1 MKRFFDLPYRSKLLI
16 THLVI
21 VLLIVVLVTTL
32 VIMSASQHLQQSSTG
47 SLYLLTEQA
56 LINCVSG
63 MQSAERYLY
72 SMSVSTD
79 TAKQMGYMRTNGSD
93 YWPDQQELWY
103 NLSKM
108 IDSHAMYDHVAVRL
122 DDGTF
127 VNSYT
132 YDLNV
137 VSQSHEIL
145 SQPEYMEKQYG
156 KAAWARTPDGE
167 VYIIRDVYDTQPLR
181 YVGKMCARIRQE
193 LIVTMGGYN
202 DAQDGSVFFF
212 DEAGEMIIR
221 VGEESAMLEAAAVS
235 FLRNPSEIVIA
246 QGNAYAACVMNRQG
260 WTAVGLMPMSA
271 IERLQ
276 NSVLQSGVLAA
287 ALGIAMGLIIAVA
300 MSRQLSS
307 RISVL
312 VDSMHRVEAG
322 DLDVAVPVQGK
333 DEIDVLA
340 GQFNRMTAKT
350 KELLQKVVQEEN
362 SKRQAE
368 FMNLEYEY
376 RFLQWQVNPH
386 FIYNALET
394 INALAKI
401 DGNDEL
407 SDMIVLLSDYFRK
420 NAEAIR
426 KKFVTVSQ
434 EFRSLSQY
442 AEIYRSIYGD
452 SLKVEFDVA
461 PDAGEAFL
469 PTMIIQPLLENA
481 LVHGAGSAAGT
492 TIRASAKADGKFL
505 LVAIS
510 DNGAGMSK
518 ETIDKLMSTREEAQ
532 TSGGRT
538 SLGVRNV
545 LDRMH
550 LLYGDAGSMSIKS
563 EPGKGTSVSIRLP
576 LSYEEK
582 VDFVDKTHET

>member
-1 MKRFFDLPYRSKLLI
+1 
-16 THLVI
+16 
-21 VLLIVVLVTTL
+21 
-32 VIMSASQHLQQSSTG
+32 
-47 SLYLLTEQA
+47 
-56 LINCVSG
+56 
-63 MQSAERYLY
+63 
-72 SMSVSTD
+72 
-79 TAKQMGYMRTNGSD
+79 
-93 YWPDQQELWY
+93 
-103 NLSKM
+103 
-108 IDSHAMYDHVAVRL
+108 
-122 DDGTF
+122 
-127 VNSYT
+127 
-132 YDLNV
+132 
-137 VSQSHEIL
+137 
-145 SQPEYMEKQYG
+145 
-156 KAAWARTPDGE
+156 
-167 VYIIRDVYDTQPLR
+167 
-181 YVGKMCARIRQE
+181 
-193 LIVTMGGYN
+193 
-202 DAQDGSVFFF
+202 
-212 DEAGEMIIR
+212 
-221 VGEESAMLEAAAVS
+221 
-235 FLRNPSEIVIA
+235 
-246 QGNAYAACVMNRQG
+246 
-260 WTAVGLMPMSA
+260 
-271 IERLQ
+271 
-276 NSVLQSGVLAA
+276 
-287 ALGIAMGLIIAVA
+287 
-300 MSRQLSS
+300 
-307 RISVL
+307 
-312 VDSMHRVEAG
+312 
-322 DLDVAVPVQGK
+322 VPVQGN

-452 SLKVEFDVA
+452 ALKVEFDIEPKA
-461 PDAGEAFL
+461 DAAFL

-481 LVHGAGSAAGT
+481 LVHGTGSASGT
-492 TIRASAKADGKFL
+492 TIRASARTQGDTL
-505 LVAIS
+505 LVTIS

-518 ETIDKLMSTREEAQ
+518 ETIDKMMSTREEAKA
-532 TSGGRT
+532 SGGRT

-563 EPGKGTSVSIRLP
+563 EPGQGTSVSIRLP

-582 VDFVDKTHET
+582 VNFVDKTL

>member
-16 THLVI
+16 TYLVI

-32 VIMSASQHLQQSSTG
+32 VIMSASQHLRQSSTG

-56 LINCVSG
+56 LINCASG

-122 DDGTF
+122 ENGTF

-137 VSQSHEIL
+137 VSQSHELL
-145 SQPEYMEKQYG
+145 SRPEYMEKQYG
-156 KAAWARTPDGE
+156 TAEWARTPDGE
-167 VYIIRDVYDTQPLR
+167 VYLIRDVYDTQPLR
-181 YVGKMCARIRQE
+181 YVGKMCARIRQDM
-193 LIVTMGGYN
+193 IVTMGGYN
-202 DAQDGSVFFF
+202 DAQSGSVFFF
-212 DEAGEMIIR
+212 DDEGEMIIR
-221 VGEESAMLEAAAVS
+221 VGEESAMLEEAAVS
-235 FLRNPSEIVIA
+235 FLRNPAGIVIA
-246 QGNAYAACVMNRQG
+246 GGNAYAACVISRQG
-260 WTAVGLMPMSA
+260 LTAVGLMPMSA
-271 IERLQ
+271 IDRLQ

-287 ALGIAMGLIIAVA
+287 ALGILLGLSIAIA

-322 DLDVAVPVQGK
+322 DLNVAVPVQGN

-452 SLKVEFDVA
+452 ALSVEFDIK
-461 PDAGEAFL
+461 PDAEGALL

-481 LVHGAGSAAGT
+481 LVHGTGSAAGT
-492 TIRASAKADGKFL
+492 TIRASAEADGNSL
-505 LVAIS
+505 LVTIS
-510 DNGAGMSK
+510 DNGPGMTK
-518 ETIDKLMSTREEAQ
+518 ETINKLMSTREEAA
-532 TSGGRT
+532 SGGRT

-550 LLYGDAGSMSIKS
+550 LLYGDAGSMSIRS
-563 EPGKGTSVSIRLP
+563 ELGQGTSVSVRLP

-582 VDFVDKTHET
+582 VDFVDKTL

>member
-16 THLVI
+16 TYLMI
-21 VLLIVVLVTTL
+21 VLLTVALITSL
-32 VIMSASQHLQQSSTG
+32 VIMSASSHLQQSSTE

-63 MQSAERYLY
+63 MQSAELYLY

-79 TAKQMGYMRTNGSD
+79 TAKQMGRMRTNDAD

-108 IDSHAMYDHVAVRL
+108 IDSHAMYEHVAVRL
-122 DDGTF
+122 VDGTF

-137 VSQSHEIL
+137 VAQSRSIL
-145 SQPEYMEKQYG
+145 SQPEYQEKQYG
-156 KAAWARTPDGE
+156 KAVWARTQDGE
-167 VYIIRDVYDTQPLR
+167 VYLIRDVYDTQPLR
-181 YVGKMCARIRQE
+181 YVGKMCARIRQDM
-193 LIVTMGGYN
+193 IVTMGGYN
-202 DAQDGSVFFF
+202 DEKSGSVFFF
-212 DEAGEMIIR
+212 SGDGDMIIR
-221 VGEESAMLEAAAVS
+221 VGEESEELAYAAIDYLKNPTGTVEAG
-235 FLRNPSEIVIA
+235 
-246 QGNAYAACVMNRQG
+246 GNAYAACMMERQG
-260 WTAVGLMPMSA
+260 LTAVGLMPMSTM
-271 IERLQ
+271 ERLQ
-276 NSVLQSGVLAA
+276 NSVIQSGLLAA
-287 ALGIAMGLIIAVA
+287 ALGIVFGLFVAIA
-300 MSRQLSS
+300 MSRQLAS

-312 VDSMHRVEAG
+312 VDSMHQVEAG
-322 DLDVAVPVQGK
+322 DLDVAVAVQGR

-434 EFRSLSQY
+434 EFISLAQY

-452 SLKVEFDVA
+452 SLKVEFDIA
-461 PDAGEAFL
+461 PEAERAYL

-481 LVHGAGSAAGT
+481 LVHGTGSVWGT
-492 TIRASAKADGKFL
+492 VIRACAQTDGNYL
-505 LVAIS
+505 LVSIS
-510 DNGAGMSK
+510 DNGAGMTK
-518 ETIDKLMSTREEAQ
+518 EAIDKLMSTREEAK
-532 TSGGRT
+532 SGGRT

-545 LDRMH
+545 LDRLQ
-550 LLYGDAGSMSIKS
+550 LLYGDAGSMTIHS
-563 EPGKGTSVSIRLP
+563 EPGQGTQVSVRLP

-582 VDFVDKTHET
+582 SEFCR

>member
-1 MKRFFDLPYRSKLLI
+1 MKHLFDLPYRSKLLI
-16 THLVI
+16 TYLVI
-21 VLLIVVLVTTL
+21 VLLIVALVTTL
-32 VIMSASQHLQQSSTG
+32 VIMSASRYLQQSSTG

-56 LINCVSG
+56 LINCAGG
-63 MQSAERYLY
+63 MQGAERYLY
-72 SMSVSTD
+72 SMSVSSN
-79 TAKQMGYMRTNGSD
+79 TAKQMGQMHKDGSD
-93 YWPDQQELWY
+93 YWPDRQELWY

-122 DDGTF
+122 EDGTF

-137 VSQSHEIL
+137 VARSQDIL
-145 SQPEYMEKQYG
+145 SQPAYQEKQYG
-156 KAAWARTPDGE
+156 KAAWARTPEGD
-167 VYIIRDVYDTQPLR
+167 VFLIRDVYDTQPLR

-193 LIVTMGGYN
+193 MIVTMGGYKE
-202 DAQDGSVFFF
+202 AQDGCVFFF
-212 DEAGEMIIR
+212 NEAGEMIIR
-221 VGEESAMLEAAAVS
+221 VGEGSADLEAAAIGY
-235 FLRNPSEIVIA
+235 LANPTERVIA
-246 QGNAYAACVMNRQG
+246 GGDAYAACVMTKEG
-260 WTAVGLMPMSA
+260 LTAVGLMPMSA
-271 IERLQ
+271 VERLQ
-276 NSVLQSGVLAA
+276 NSILQSGILAA
-287 ALGIAMGLIIAVA
+287 ALGIFLGLSIAIA

-322 DLDVAVPVQGK
+322 DLDAAVAVQGK

-426 KKFVTVSQ
+426 KKFVTVDQ
-434 EFRSLSQY
+434 EFRSLAQY

-452 SLKVEFDVA
+452 SLKVEFDIEPQA
-461 PDAGEAFL
+461 LEAIL

-481 LVHGAGSAAGT
+481 LVHGTGSAAGT
-492 TIRASAKADGKFL
+492 TIRASARTDGAYL
-505 LVAIS
+505 LASIS
-510 DNGAGMSK
+510 DNGAGMTQ
-518 ETIDKLMSTREEAQ
+518 ETIDKLMSTREEAKA
-532 TSGGRT
+532 SGGRT

-545 LDRMH
+545 LDRLH
-550 LLYGDAGSMSIKS
+550 LLYGDEGSMSIVS
-563 EPGKGTSVSIRLP
+563 EPGKGTCVSVRLP
-576 LSYEEK
+576 LSYEERSA
-582 VDFVDKTHET
+582 FGAGEQ

>member
-16 THLVI
+16 TYLVI
-21 VLLIVVLVTTL
+21 VLLSVMLVTTL
-32 VIMSASQHLQQSSTG
+32 VTMSASQHLRQSSTD

-56 LINCVSG
+56 LINCVGG

-122 DDGTF
+122 VDGTF

-137 VSQSHEIL
+137 VEQSRSIL
-145 SQPEYMEKQYG
+145 SRPEYQEKQYG
-156 KAAWARTPDGE
+156 KSVWTRTADGE
-167 VYIIRDVYDTQPLR
+167 VYLIRDVYDIQPLR
-181 YVGKMCARIRQE
+181 YAGKMCARIRQDM
-193 LIVTMGGYN
+193 IVTMGSYH
-202 DAQDGSVFFF
+202 DAKTGSVFFF
-212 DEAGEMIIR
+212 NEAGEMIICA
-221 VGEESAMLEAAAVS
+221 GEEADVLQSAAVS
-235 FLRNPSEIVIA
+235 YLKNPNKTVTA
-246 QGNAYAACVMNRQG
+246 DGNAYAACVMTKQG
-260 WTAVGLMPMSA
+260 LTAVSLMPMSA
-271 IERLQ
+271 MERLQ
-276 NSVLQSGVLAA
+276 NSVLQSGLLAA
-287 ALGIAMGLIIAVA
+287 ALGILLGLTIAIA
-300 MSRQLSS
+300 MSRQLAS

-312 VDSMHRVEAG
+312 VDSMHQVEAG
-322 DLDVAVPVQGK
+322 DLDVAVAVQGR

-434 EFRSLSQY
+434 EFRSLAQY

-452 SLKVEFDVA
+452 SLEVEFDIV
-461 PDAGEAFL
+461 PEAEAAYL

-481 LVHGAGSAAGT
+481 LVHGTGSMLGT
-492 TIRASAKADGKFL
+492 TICVSARTEGKFL
-505 LVAIS
+505 LVSIR
-510 DNGAGMSK
+510 DNGAGMTK
-518 ETIDKLMSTREEAQ
+518 EAIDKLMSTREEAKA
-532 TSGGRT
+532 GGRT

-545 LDRMH
+545 LDRLH
-550 LLYGDAGSMSIKS
+550 LLYGEAGSMTIHS
-563 EPGKGTSVSIRLP
+563 EPGQGTQVSVRLP
-576 LSYEEK
+576 LSYEEIM
-582 VDFVDKTHET
+582 DFVDKTQ

>member
-16 THLVI
+16 TYLVI

-32 VIMSASQHLQQSSTG
+32 VIMSASQHLRQSSTG

-56 LINCVSG
+56 LINCASG

-122 DDGTF
+122 ENGTF

-137 VSQSHEIL
+137 VSQSHELL
-145 SQPEYMEKQYG
+145 SRPEYMEKQYG
-156 KAAWARTPDGE
+156 TAEWARTPDGE
-167 VYIIRDVYDTQPLR
+167 VYLIRDVYDTQPLR
-181 YVGKMCARIRQE
+181 YVGKMCARIRQDM
-193 LIVTMGGYN
+193 IVTMGGYN
-202 DAQDGSVFFF
+202 DAQSGSVFFF
-212 DEAGEMIIR
+212 DDEGEMIIR
-221 VGEESAMLEAAAVS
+221 VGEESAMLEEAAVS

-246 QGNAYAACVMNRQG
+246 GGNAYAACVISRQG
-260 WTAVGLMPMSA
+260 LTAVGLMPMSA
-271 IERLQ
+271 IDRLQ

-287 ALGIAMGLIIAVA
+287 ALGILLGLSIAIA

-322 DLDVAVPVQGK
+322 DLNVAVPVQGN

-452 SLKVEFDVA
+452 ALSVEFDIK
-461 PDAGEAFL
+461 PDAEGALL

-481 LVHGAGSAAGT
+481 LVHGTGSAAGT
-492 TIRASAKADGKFL
+492 TIRASAEADGNSL
-505 LVAIS
+505 LVTIS
-510 DNGAGMSK
+510 DNGPGMTK
-518 ETIDKLMSTREEAQ
+518 ETINKLMSTREEAA
-532 TSGGRT
+532 SGGRT

-550 LLYGDAGSMSIKS
+550 LLYGDAGSMSIRS
-563 EPGKGTSVSIRLP
+563 ELGQGTSVSVRLP

-582 VDFVDKTHET
+582 VDFVDKTL

>member
-1 MKRFFDLPYRSKLLI
+1 MKRFFDLPYRIKLLI
-16 THLVI
+16 THLG
-21 VLLIVVLVTTL
+21 VVLVVVAVITTMVTFRANTQL
-32 VIMSASQHLQQSSTG
+32 RESGTTNLF
-47 SLYLLTEQA
+47 LLTEQL
-56 LINCVSG
+56 LINYTNEVE
-63 MQSAERYLY
+63 SAERYVY
-72 SMSVSTD
+72 TMAVNSG
-79 TAKQMGYMRTNGSD
+79 TARTMREMAGQTGARN
-93 YWPDQQELWY
+93 ELLIDLMF
-103 NLSKM
+103 NLSNM
-108 IDSHAMYDHVAVRL
+108 VDRRAPYDHVVVRTL
-122 DDGTF
+122 DGTM
-127 VNSYT
+127 
-132 YDLNV
+132 
-137 VSQSHEIL
+137 VSNRAFSANAVESGEEIL
-145 SQPEYMEKQYG
+145 SRPENINKSYG
-156 KAAWARTPDGE
+156 EITWLRTEDGE
-167 VYIIRDVYDTQPLR
+167 VYLVRDVYDTQPLR
-181 YVGKMCARIRQE
+181 YVGKMCVRMQQDE
-193 LIVTMGGYN
+193 LVSISEYN
-202 DAQDGSVFFF
+202 EHQNYTVLFF
-212 DEAGEMIIR
+212 DDQGDMIVS
-221 VGEESAMLEAAAVS
+221 VGTEAA
-235 FLRNPSEIVIA
+235 FLAPAAKQLLSKSGSMSV
-246 QGNAYAACVMNRQG
+246 QVDGNAFAACVLRQG
-260 WTAVGLMPMSA
+260 EWTAVGFMPMS
-271 IERLQ
+271 IMETLER
-276 NSVLQSGVLAA
+276 SVFQSGVLAA
-287 ALGIAMGLIIAVA
+287 ALGVLLGLSIAIAL
-300 MSRQLSS
+300 SRQLSS

-322 DLDVAVPVQGK
+322 DLDVTVPLQGK
-333 DEIDVLA
+333 DEIDVLT

-452 SLKVEFDVA
+452 ALSVEFDIA
-461 PDAGEAFL
+461 PDAEEALL

-481 LVHGAGSAAGT
+481 LVHGTGSAAGT
-492 TIRASAKADGKFL
+492 TILALARADGDSL
-505 LVAIS
+505 LVTIS
-510 DNGAGMSK
+510 DNGAGMTK
-518 ETIDKLMSTREEAQ
+518 ETIDKLMSTREEAA
-532 TSGGRT
+532 SGGRT

-550 LLYGDAGSMSIKS
+550 LLYGDAGSMSIRS
-563 EPGKGTSVSIRLP
+563 ELGQGTSVSVRLP

-582 VDFVDKTHET
+582 TAFRAEKQ

>member
-1 MKRFFDLPYRSKLLI
+1 MKSFFNLRYRSKLLI
-16 THLVI
+16 TYFVI
-21 VLLIVVLVTTL
+21 VLLSVALVTTL
-32 VIMSASQHLQQSSTG
+32 VIMSASRYLQQSSTD
-47 SLYLLTEQA
+47 SLYLLIEQA
-56 LINCVSG
+56 LINCANG

-72 SMSVSTD
+72 SMAVSSD
-79 TAKQMGYMRTNGSD
+79 TAKKMGYMRTNGSED
-93 YWPDQQELWY
+93 WLDQQELWY

-122 DDGTF
+122 EDGTF
-127 VNSYT
+127 ANSFA
-132 YDLNV
+132 YDSGV
-137 VSQSHEIL
+137 VSQSQKIL
-145 SQPEYMEKQYG
+145 SNPVFQEKQYG
-156 KAAWARTPDGE
+156 KAIWTRNEEGE
-167 VYIIRDVYDTQPLR
+167 VYLVRDVYDTQPLR
-181 YVGKMCARIRQE
+181 YVGKMCARIRQDM
-193 LIVTMGGYN
+193 IVTMGGYN
-202 DAQDGSVFFF
+202 DAKSGSVFFF
-212 DEAGEMIIR
+212 NDAGEMIIR
-221 VGEESAMLEAAAVS
+221 VGEESAALESAAVS
-235 FLRNPSEIVIA
+235 YLNNPIKTVISG
-246 QGNAYAACVMNRQG
+246 GNAYAACIITKRG
-260 WTAVGLMPMSA
+260 LTAVGLMPMSA
-271 IERLQ
+271 MERLQ
-276 NSVLQSGVLAA
+276 NSVLQSGLLAA
-287 ALGIAMGLIIAVA
+287 ALGIVMGLMIAIA

-312 VDSMHRVEAG
+312 VDSMHQVEAG
-322 DLDVAVPVQGK
+322 DLNVAVPVQGK
-333 DEIDVLA
+333 DEIDVLT

-350 KELLQKVVQEEN
+350 RELLQKVVQEEN

-434 EFRSLSQY
+434 EFRSLAQY

-452 SLKVEFDVA
+452 SLRVEFDIA
-461 PDAGEAFL
+461 PDTEAAFL

-481 LVHGAGSAAGT
+481 LVHGTGSASGT
-492 TIRASAKADGKFL
+492 SIRAIARKDGGNL
-505 LVAIS
+505 LISIS
-510 DNGAGMSK
+510 DNGIGMSK
-518 ETIDKLMSTREEAQ
+518 ETIDRLMSTREEAQ
-532 TSGGRT
+532 ASGGRT

-545 LDRMH
+545 LDRLH
-550 LLYGDAGSMSIKS
+550 LLYGDAGSMVINS
-563 EPGKGTSVSIRLP
+563 EPGKGTIVTVRLP

-582 VDFVDKTHET
+582 TDFVDKSQ

>member
-16 THLVI
+16 TYLMI
-21 VLLIVVLVTTL
+21 VLLTVALITSL
-32 VIMSASQHLQQSSTG
+32 VIMSASSHLQQSSTE

-63 MQSAERYLY
+63 MQSAELYLY

-79 TAKQMGYMRTNGSD
+79 TAKQMGRMRTNDAD

-122 DDGTF
+122 VDGTF

-137 VSQSHEIL
+137 VAQSKSIL
-145 SQPEYMEKQYG
+145 SQPEYQEKQYG
-156 KAAWARTPDGE
+156 KAVWARTQDGE
-167 VYIIRDVYDTQPLR
+167 VYLIRDVYDTQPLR
-181 YVGKMCARIRQE
+181 YVGKMCARIRQDM
-193 LIVTMGGYN
+193 IVTMGGYN
-202 DAQDGSVFFF
+202 DEKSGSVFFF
-212 DEAGEMIIR
+212 SGDGDMIIR
-221 VGEESAMLEAAAVS
+221 VGEESEELAYAAIDYLKNPTGNVEAG
-235 FLRNPSEIVIA
+235 
-246 QGNAYAACVMNRQG
+246 GNAYAACMMERQG
-260 WTAVGLMPMSA
+260 LTAVGLMPMSTM
-271 IERLQ
+271 ERLQ
-276 NSVLQSGVLAA
+276 NSVIQSGLLAA
-287 ALGIAMGLIIAVA
+287 ALGIVFGLFVAIA
-300 MSRQLSS
+300 MSRQLAS

-312 VDSMHRVEAG
+312 VDSMHQVEAG
-322 DLDVAVPVQGK
+322 DLDVAVAVQGR

-434 EFRSLSQY
+434 EFISLAQY

-452 SLKVEFDVA
+452 SLKVEFDIA
-461 PDAGEAFL
+461 PEAERAYL

-481 LVHGAGSAAGT
+481 LVHGTGSVWGT
-492 TIRASAKADGKFL
+492 AIRACAQTDGNYL
-505 LVAIS
+505 LVSIS
-510 DNGAGMSK
+510 DNGAGMTK
-518 ETIDKLMSTREEAQ
+518 EAIDKLMSTREEAK
-532 TSGGRT
+532 SGGRT

-545 LDRMH
+545 LDRLQ
-550 LLYGDAGSMSIKS
+550 LLYGDAGSMTIHS
-563 EPGKGTSVSIRLP
+563 EPGQGTQVSVRLP

-582 VDFVDKTHET
+582 SEFCR

>member
-1 MKRFFDLPYRSKLLI
+1 
-16 THLVI
+16 
-21 VLLIVVLVTTL
+21 
-32 VIMSASQHLQQSSTG
+32 
-47 SLYLLTEQA
+47 
-56 LINCVSG
+56 
-63 MQSAERYLY
+63 
-72 SMSVSTD
+72 
-79 TAKQMGYMRTNGSD
+79 MRTKGAD

-137 VSQSHEIL
+137 VSRSRKIL
-145 SQPEYMEKQYG
+145 SQPAYQEKQYG
-156 KAAWARTPDGE
+156 KAVWARTPEGD
-167 VYIIRDVYDTQPLR
+167 VFLIRDVYDTQPLR
-181 YVGKMCARIRQE
+181 YVGKMCARIHQDM
-193 LIVTMGGYN
+193 IVTMGGYKK
-202 DAQDGSVFFF
+202 ASDGCVFFF
-212 DEAGEMIIR
+212 NEAGEMIIS
-221 VGEESAMLEAAAVS
+221 VGEESAELEAAAIGY
-235 FLRNPSEIVIA
+235 LANPN
-246 QGNAYAACVMNRQG
+246 GNVTAGGNTYAACAMTRQG
-260 WTAVGLMPMSA
+260 LTAVGLMPMSA
-271 IERLQ
+271 MKRLQ
-276 NSVLQSGVLAA
+276 NSVLQSGLLAA
-287 ALGIAMGLIIAVA
+287 ALGVLLGLFIAIG
-300 MSRQLSS
+300 MSRQLAS

-322 DLDVAVPVQGK
+322 DLNVAVPVQGK

-426 KKFVTVSQ
+426 KKFVTVNQ
-434 EFRSLSQY
+434 EFRSLAQY

-452 SLKVEFDVA
+452 SPRVEFDMA
-461 PDAGEAFL
+461 PEAEEAYL

-481 LVHGAGSAAGT
+481 LVHGTGSGGET
-492 TIRASAKADGKFL
+492 TIRASAKTQGQFL
-505 LVAIS
+505 LVSIS
-510 DNGAGMSK
+510 DNGGMTK
-518 ETIDKLMSTREEAQ
+518 ETIDKLLSTREEAKA
-532 TSGGRT
+532 GGRT

-545 LDRMH
+545 LDRLH
-550 LLYGDAGSMSIKS
+550 LLYGDAGSMSIRS
-563 EPGKGTSVSIRLP
+563 EPGQGTSVSVRLP

-582 VDFVDKTHET
+582 SGFCR

>member
-16 THLVI
+16 TYLMI
-21 VLLIVVLVTTL
+21 VLLTVALITSL
-32 VIMSASQHLQQSSTG
+32 VIMSASSHLQQSSTE

-63 MQSAERYLY
+63 MQSAELYLY

-79 TAKQMGYMRTNGSD
+79 TAKQMGRMRTNDAD

-122 DDGTF
+122 VDGTF

-137 VSQSHEIL
+137 VAQSRSIL
-145 SQPEYMEKQYG
+145 SQPEYQEKQYG
-156 KAAWARTPDGE
+156 KAVWARTQDGE
-167 VYIIRDVYDTQPLR
+167 VYLIRDVYDTQPLR
-181 YVGKMCARIRQE
+181 YVGKMCARIRQDM
-193 LIVTMGGYN
+193 IVTMGGYN
-202 DAQDGSVFFF
+202 DEKSGSVFFF
-212 DEAGEMIIR
+212 SGDGDMIIR
-221 VGEESAMLEAAAVS
+221 VGEESEELAYAAIDYLKNPTGTVEAG
-235 FLRNPSEIVIA
+235 
-246 QGNAYAACVMNRQG
+246 GNAYAACMMERQG
-260 WTAVGLMPMSA
+260 LTAVGLMPMSTM
-271 IERLQ
+271 ERLQ
-276 NSVLQSGVLAA
+276 NSVIQSGLLAA
-287 ALGIAMGLIIAVA
+287 ALGIVFGLFVAIA
-300 MSRQLSS
+300 MSRQLAS

-312 VDSMHRVEAG
+312 VDSMHQVEAG
-322 DLDVAVPVQGK
+322 DLDVAVAVQGR

-434 EFRSLSQY
+434 EFISLAQY

-452 SLKVEFDVA
+452 SLKVEFDIA
-461 PDAGEAFL
+461 PEAERAYL

-481 LVHGAGSAAGT
+481 LVHGTGSVWGT
-492 TIRASAKADGKFL
+492 VIRACAQTDGNYL
-505 LVAIS
+505 LVSIS
-510 DNGAGMSK
+510 DNGAGMTK
-518 ETIDKLMSTREEAQ
+518 EAIDKLMSTREEAK
-532 TSGGRT
+532 SGGRT

-545 LDRMH
+545 LDRLQ
-550 LLYGDAGSMSIKS
+550 LLYGDAGSMTIHS
-563 EPGKGTSVSIRLP
+563 EPGQGTQVSVRLP

-582 VDFVDKTHET
+582 SEFCR

>member
-16 THLVI
+16 TYLMI
-21 VLLIVVLVTTL
+21 VLLTVALITSL
-32 VIMSASQHLQQSSTG
+32 VIMSASSHLQQSSTE

-63 MQSAERYLY
+63 MQSAELYLY

-79 TAKQMGYMRTNGSD
+79 TAKQMGRMRTNDAD

-122 DDGTF
+122 VDGTF

-137 VSQSHEIL
+137 VAQSRSIL
-145 SQPEYMEKQYG
+145 SQPEYQEKQYG
-156 KAAWARTPDGE
+156 KAVWARTQDGE
-167 VYIIRDVYDTQPLR
+167 VYLIRDVYDTQPLR
-181 YVGKMCARIRQE
+181 YVGKMCARIRQDM
-193 LIVTMGGYN
+193 IVTMGGYN
-202 DAQDGSVFFF
+202 DEKSGSVFFF
-212 DEAGEMIIR
+212 SGDGDMIIR
-221 VGEESAMLEAAAVS
+221 VGEESEELAYAAIDYLKNPTGTVEAG
-235 FLRNPSEIVIA
+235 
-246 QGNAYAACVMNRQG
+246 GNAYAACMMERQG
-260 WTAVGLMPMSA
+260 LTAVGLMPMSTM
-271 IERLQ
+271 ERLQ
-276 NSVLQSGVLAA
+276 NSVIQSGLLAA
-287 ALGIAMGLIIAVA
+287 ALGIVFGLFVAIA
-300 MSRQLSS
+300 MSRQLAS

-312 VDSMHRVEAG
+312 VDSMHQVEAG
-322 DLDVAVPVQGK
+322 DLDVAVAVQGR

-434 EFRSLSQY
+434 EFISLAQY

-452 SLKVEFDVA
+452 SLKVEFDIA
-461 PDAGEAFL
+461 PEAERAYL

-481 LVHGAGSAAGT
+481 LVHGTGSVWGT
-492 TIRASAKADGKFL
+492 AIRACAQTDGNFL
-505 LVAIS
+505 LVSIS
-510 DNGAGMSK
+510 DNGAGMTK
-518 ETIDKLMSTREEAQ
+518 EAIEI
-532 TSGGRT
+532 GRAH
-538 SLGVRNV
+538 V
-545 LDRMH
+545 
-550 LLYGDAGSMSIKS
+550 
-563 EPGKGTSVSIRLP
+563 
-576 LSYEEK
+576 
-582 VDFVDKTHET
+582 

>member
-1 MKRFFDLPYRSKLLI
+1 MKRFFDLTYRSKLLI
-16 THLVI
+16 TYLII
-21 VLLIVVLVTTL
+21 VLLIVFLITAM
-32 VIMSASQHLQQSSTG
+32 VITGASQHLQQSSTE

-56 LINCVSG
+56 LINCVG
-63 MQSAERYLY
+63 GVQTAERYLY
-72 SMSVSTD
+72 SMSVSSGA
-79 TAKQMGYMRTNGSD
+79 AKQMGHMRSNGSD

-122 DDGTF
+122 EDGTF

-137 VSQSHEIL
+137 VEQSREIL
-145 SQPEYMEKQYG
+145 SLPDYQEKQYG
-156 KAAWARTPDGE
+156 RAEWARTQQGE
-167 VYIIRDVYDTQPLR
+167 VYLIRDVYDTQPLR
-181 YVGKMCARIRQE
+181 YVGKMCARIRPDE
-193 LIVTMGGYN
+193 LVTMSGYN
-202 DAQDGSVFFF
+202 DSQGGSVFFF
-212 DEAGEMIIR
+212 NEHGDMIIC
-221 VGEESAMLEAAAVS
+221 VGEKSGALEQAAAEYLAS
-235 FLRNPSEIVIA
+235 PSEVVVA
-246 QGNAYAACVMNRQG
+246 GGLAYAACVMTRG
-260 WTAVGLMPMSA
+260 SWSAVGFMPMSA
-271 IERLQ
+271 VERLQ
-276 NSVLQSGVLAA
+276 RSVMQSGLLAA
-287 ALGIAMGLIIAVA
+287 ALGILLGFVIALA
-300 MSRQLSS
+300 LSRQLSG

-322 DLDVAVPVQGK
+322 DLDVSVPVQGR
-333 DEIDVLA
+333 DEIDVLT

-407 SDMIVLLSDYFRK
+407 SDMILLLSDYFRK

-434 EFRSLSQY
+434 EFLSLAQY
-442 AEIYRSIYGD
+442 AEIYRVIYGD
-452 SLKVEFDVA
+452 SLQVEFEIA
-461 PDAGEAFL
+461 PQAEKALL

-481 LVHGAGSAAGT
+481 LVHGTGAKAGT
-492 TIRASAKADGKFL
+492 VIRAQAQTDGDFL
-505 LVAIS
+505 LVSIC
-510 DNGAGMSK
+510 DNGSGMTQ
-518 ETIDKLMSTREEAQ
+518 ETINRILGVGSQEEKADQ
-532 TSGGRT
+532 TRT

-550 LLYGDAGSMSIKS
+550 LLYGDAGSMSIES
-563 EPGKGTSVSIRLP
+563 EIGQGTRVNVRLP
-576 LSYEEK
+576 LRYEENK
-582 VDFVDKTHET
+582 AFSAESK

>member
-1 MKRFFDLPYRSKLLI
+1 MKRFFDLTYRSKLLI
-16 THLVI
+16 TYLIIVFVI
-21 VLLIVVLVTTL
+21 VSLVTTL
-32 VIMSASQHLQQSSTG
+32 VIMGASQHLRQSSTG

-56 LINCVSG
+56 LINCVNG
-63 MQSAERYLY
+63 VHSAERYLY
-72 SMSVSTD
+72 SMSVSSGA
-79 TAKQMGYMRTNGSD
+79 AKQMGHMRANGSD
-93 YWPDQQELWY
+93 SWPDQQELWY

-122 DDGTF
+122 ENGTF

-132 YDLNV
+132 YDLDV
-137 VSQSHEIL
+137 VRQSRELL
-145 SQPEYMEKQYG
+145 SLPAYQEKQYG
-156 KAAWARTPDGE
+156 EAEWARTPEGD
-167 VYIIRDVYDTQPLR
+167 VFLIRDVYDTQPLR
-181 YVGKMCARIRQE
+181 YAGKMCARIRTDD
-193 LIVTMGGYN
+193 LVTMGGYN
-202 DAQDGSVFFF
+202 DAQDGSLFFF
-212 DEAGEMIIR
+212 NERGEMIIG
-221 VGEESAMLEAAAVS
+221 VGERSGALEAAAKE
-235 FLRNPSEIVIA
+235 FFANPTGSVFA
-246 QGNAYAACVMNRQG
+246 DGAAYAACMMTRSG
-260 WTAVGLMPMSA
+260 WSAVGFMPMSA
-271 IERLQ
+271 VERLQ
-276 NSVLQSGVLAA
+276 HSVLQSGLLAA
-287 ALGIAMGLIIAVA
+287 AMGILLGLVIAVA
-300 MSRQLSS
+300 LSRQLSG

-322 DLDVAVPVQGK
+322 DLNVAVPVQGR

-407 SDMIVLLSDYFRK
+407 SDMILLLSDYFRK

-434 EFRSLSQY
+434 EFLSLQQY
-442 AEIYRSIYGD
+442 AEIYRVIYGN
-452 SLKVEFDVA
+452 SLQVEFDIEPQA
-461 PDAGEAFL
+461 ETALL

-481 LVHGAGSAAGT
+481 LVHGTRAKAGT
-492 TIRASAKADGKFL
+492 VIRTEARTDGNFL
-505 LVAIS
+505 KVSIT
-510 DNGAGMSK
+510 DNGSGMAQ
-518 ETIDKLMSTREEAQ
+518 ETIDRILGVGGQTEADQ
-532 TSGGRT
+532 SRT

-550 LLYGDAGSMSIKS
+550 LLYGDAGSMNIES
-563 EPGKGTSVSIRLP
+563 EIGKGTRVNVRLP
-576 LSYEEK
+576 LRYEENRT
-582 VDFVDKTHET
+582 FAAELQ